1 MKTRI
6 GKRRTGRLFKHGA
19 GYAVAWTVNGER
31 NFQSLRDK
39 DGKPITIKKEA
50 ETARAELMAPYR
62 AADEKAVIEHLAGK
76 LATVTAEV
84 ERFDDERA
92 PRLTIADAWQKYIAA
107 HNRPD
112 SGDATLRQYEF
123 QWERFAAW
131 MEARRPAAALRD
143 VTDEDAAAYAAD
155 LSADLGPS
163 TFNRHTGLLRLV
175 FRVLA
180 KTARIRSNPFADIG
194 TKKAVQHSRRELTVE
209 ELARVCAAATGE
221 LRTLFAIGIYTGLRL
236 GDCATLGWGDVDLIR
251 GAIVRIP
258 NKTARRNP
266 KPVTIPLHPSLAGV
280 LANTP
285 EKKRRGYVL
294 PVMSAGYRTN
304 RCQVTDMVQKHFTD
318 CGIVCHATGTGLVK
332 VLDDEGKEK
341 LKHSGKRAIVEVG
354 FHSLRHSFVSL
365 CRASG
370 APLSVVEAIV
380 GHASPA
386 MTRHYTHT
394 GEAAARVSV
403 NALPSVLGDAM
414 ERPALSAPADKT
426 AATATPD
433 ALPGWAIDT
442 VKRALLAL
450 DKGDV
455 ATVRKELETLL
466 R

>member
-1 MKTRI
+1 M
-6 GKRRTGRLFKHGA
+6 
-19 GYAVAWTVNGER
+19 
-31 NFQSLRDK
+31 FQSLRDK
-39 DGKPITIKKEA
+39 DGNPVTKKTEA
-50 ETARAELMAPYR
+50 ESARAELMAPYR
-62 AADEKAVIEHLAGK
+62 AADEKAVLENLAGK

-84 ERFDDERA
+84 ERLDDERA
-92 PRLTIADAWQKYIAA
+92 PGLKIATAWQNYLGAQ
-107 HNRPD
+107 NRPD
-112 SGDATLRQYEF
+112 SGEATLRQYEF

-131 MEARRPAAALRD
+131 MEVRRPNAALRD
-143 VTDEDAAAYAAD
+143 VTEDDAAAYAAD
-155 LSADLGPS
+155 LSANMGPS

-180 KTARIRSNPFADIG
+180 KPGRIQFNPFADIG
-194 TKKAVQHSRRELTVE
+194 TKKAIQHGRRELTVE

-236 GDCATLGWGDVDLIR
+236 GDCATLGWGEVDLIR

-266 KPVTIPLHPSLAGV
+266 KPVTIPLHPALAGV
-280 LANTP
+280 LAETP

-294 PVMSAGYRTN
+294 PGMSASYRAN
-304 RCQVTDMVQKHFTD
+304 RCQVTDIVQKHFAD
-318 CGIVCHATGTGLVK
+318 CEIVCHAAGTGLVK
-332 VLDDEGKEK
+332 ITDEKGKEK
-341 LKHSGKRAIVEVG
+341 MKHSGKRAIVEVG

-403 NALPSVLGDAM
+403 NALPSVLGDAI
-414 ERPALSAPADKT
+414 ECPALSATTDEN
-426 AATATPD
+426 AATGNVGGAVGNRNPVPEWMRTALSGILAAMD
-433 ALPGWAIDT
+433 AGQIEKARHELA
-442 VKRALLAL
+442 ALTA
-450 DKGDV
+450 
-455 ATVRKELETLL
+455 
-466 R
+466 